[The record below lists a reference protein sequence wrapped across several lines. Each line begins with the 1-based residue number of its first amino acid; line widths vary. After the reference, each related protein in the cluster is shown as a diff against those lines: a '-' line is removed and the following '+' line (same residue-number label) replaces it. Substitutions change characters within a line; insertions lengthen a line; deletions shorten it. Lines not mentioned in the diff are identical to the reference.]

1 MEEKKPISNLIII
14 SDTHCGCRDGLCPP
28 IEIPLDGGSKYLPS
42 DKQKIM
48 WNIWEKQFWGEWV
61 PEVTHGEPFAVVMNG
76 DMIDGV
82 HHGSV
87 SQVSHNLSDQKT
99 IAELVFKPI
108 VEKCAKNE
116 EGKPYFYII
125 RGTESHVGA
134 SATTEEDLGKF
145 LKAKQTKTGE
155 YSHYELWIRIG
166 GALCH
171 LMHHI
176 GYTSSAQHEASAIN
190 AELTREITEAARWAE
205 EIPLFIIRSHRHRYA
220 RVSLPA
226 QISAK
231 KHVEA
236 IAFCTPGWQL
246 KTSFTYRIAGARIS
260 PPQLGGAIIRSGD
273 EDVYARHFTRT
284 IRRRDQV
291 NVEELS

>member
-1 MEEKKPISNLIII
+1 MPEKQEIRNLIII
-14 SDTHCGCRDGLCPP
+14 SDTHCGCRFGLCPP
-28 IEIPLDGGSKYLPS
+28 VDIPLDGGGSYKPS
-42 DKQKIM
+42 DMQKTM
-48 WNIWEKQFWGEWV
+48 WRIWENEFWGEWV

-87 SQVSHNLSDQKT
+87 SQISQNLSDQKT
-99 IAELVFKPI
+99 IAQMIFSPI
-108 VEKCAKNE
+108 GETCAKDEN
-116 EGKPYFYII
+116 GNPYFYII
-125 RGTESHVGA
+125 RGTEAHVGA
-134 SATTEEDLGKF
+134 SAEIEEDLGK
-145 LKAKQTKTGE
+145 LLNAKPTKTGE
-155 YSHYELWIRIG
+155 RSHYELWIKVG

-171 LMHHI
+171 FMHHI
-176 GYTSSAQHEASAIN
+176 GYTSSAQHEAAAIN

-205 EIPLFIIRSHRHRYA
+205 EPPIFVVRSHRHRYS

-236 IAFCTPGWQL
+236 VAFCTPGWQL
-246 KTSFTYRIAGARIS
+246 KTPFTYRIAGSRIS

-284 IRRRDQV
+284 IRRNVQV